1 MIMKYYIVALFD
13 KDSYTKL
20 SPVQRKY
27 SKKFRG
33 NRNSPLPYLTLN
45 VVETSTIDKIVPIIE
60 KVLQPYKKFKIE
72 YDNNNAS
79 IYDPLKSIAVNGEEN
94 NLAKNDVLL
103 SFNNTSFG
111 TLTVSSSEA
120 NVCVLFVVSA
130 KTFNGNPQTT
140 IIAAKNIATTFF
152 EIFFRILTP
161 PNIIFYKINNYLYFN
176 ITIFLQHQVFIFSK
190 FTIFSYFLQ

>member
-13 KDSYTKL
+13 KDSYTNL

-45 VVETSTIDKIVPIIE
+45 VVETSTIDKIVPIVE

-79 IYDPLKSIAVNGEEN
+79 IYDPLKSIAVNVKDRGYIKKIYTKLEDMFELNGIPSILPSKENLNLSLANLSQPKDRKNTIDSVAEEEII
-94 NLAKNDVLL
+94 
-103 SFNNTSFG
+103 S
-111 TLTVSSSEA
+111 TLKVDRIEIWKLNPGKKET
-120 NVCVLFVVSA
+120 CM
-130 KTFNGNPQTT
+130 KTFEL
-140 IIAAKNIATTFF
+140 KSF
-152 EIFFRILTP
+152 
-161 PNIIFYKINNYLYFN
+161 
-176 ITIFLQHQVFIFSK
+176 
-190 FTIFSYFLQ
+190 